1 MTCAG
6 SKRRGVPRG
15 WMGWT
20 GWTVAA
26 CLIFGLATAL
36 QYQQVLRGELWTSIA
51 VPRPVPEAAGVPRER
66 ADHLWP
72 PDRVQLHREW
82 EDWDHGFV
90 LWVVSRNAYTLLT
103 EPSRLFGEGPCFP
116 FPKPLVLGH
125 PAITQGILAA
135 PAYAATGN
143 PIFSYNSIMILASFL
158 AALAMYLLVR
168 DWTGSP
174 SAGIAAGLLYAFH
187 GARVSL
193 ATYPF
198 KIDLAWVLFAMLFGE
213 RYFKQG
219 RWRDA
224 LLTALCI
231 ALQLSMSLYASLVCV
246 LVLLPYLVWLLTKY
260 GLAKLRPGPVV
271 MALVVIGLSTALV
284 YAPYLGLP
292 ETSGNRLRYVAL
304 WSGFLPGRFVGWLI
318 FLFALVSLLPGY
330 RESGASRRWALLAAC
345 ALVLWLATGGNEAA
359 QRIAEKAGDPAP
371 FALPSPYRIFD
382 FLPGLA
388 LIRGSLFLATGV
400 HLLLSMLAGL
410 GVARLIRWTPPPW
423 KLAISAVLICVA
435 FTDTLHPEL
444 LGRRAPVEFRT
455 LALRPWEQDTRKFFE
470 TLEELGNRGPV
481 VEIPSGPPWALH
493 RESSRTLLNA
503 YHHRPTS
510 GCHNSVIPPE
520 VRRVRTLIDRLPD
533 ADALRELRSLG
544 FTTLVVHGGATIQE
558 PFRTAA
564 ERSELLEEV
573 HATLRRA
580 AYSISP

>member
-1 MTCAG
+1 M
-6 SKRRGVPRG
+6 
-15 WMGWT
+15 
-20 GWTVAA
+20 
-26 CLIFGLATAL
+26 
-36 QYQQVLRGELWTSIA
+36 
-51 VPRPVPEAAGVPRER
+51 PEAAGAPRER
-66 ADHLWP
+66 ADHLWS
-72 PDRVQLHREW
+72 PDLAELRRQW
-82 EDWDHGFV
+82 EDWDHGFA

-116 FPKPLVLGH
+116 FPKPLALGH
-125 PAITQGILAA
+125 PAVTQGILAA

-143 PIFSYNSIMILASFL
+143 PIASYNSIMILASFL

-174 SAGIAAGLLYAFH
+174 GAGIAAGLLYAFH
-187 GARVSL
+187 GARISL

-198 KIDLAWVLFAMLFGE
+198 IIDLAWTLFALRFGE

-224 LLTALCI
+224 LLAALCI
-231 ALQLSMSLYASLVCV
+231 ALQLCMSLYASLVCV

-260 GLAKLRPGPVV
+260 GLAKLRPGPVIV
-271 MALVVIGLSTALV
+271 ALVVIGFSTALV

-292 ETSGNRLRYVAL
+292 ETSGNRFRYVAL

-371 FALPSPYRIFD
+371 LALPSPYRILD
-382 FLPGLA
+382 FLPGLDSDSRPLRSGQRCPPPA
-388 LIRGSLFLATGV
+388 LDVGGPGGCTPDPMDTAPLEAGHLGRTDLRRIRGYA
-400 HLLLSMLAGL
+400 
-410 GVARLIRWTPPPW
+410 PPG
-423 KLAISAVLICVA
+423 A
-435 FTDTLHPEL
+435 

-455 LALRPWEQDTRKFFE
+455 LALRRWEQDAREFFE

-481 VEIPSGPPWALH
+481 VEIPSGPPWELH

-520 VRRVRTLIDRLPD
+520 VRRVRTLTDRLPD

-544 FTTLVVHGGATIQE
+544 FTTLVVHGGPPIQR
-558 PFRTAA
+558 PFRAVA
-564 ERSELLEEV
+564 EQSELLEEI
-573 HATLRRA
+573 HATFRMA
-580 AYSISP
+580 AYSILP

>member
-1 MTCAG
+1 MSCAG
-6 SKRRGVPRG
+6 SKRLGR
-15 WMGWT
+15 T

-51 VPRPVPEAAGVPRER
+51 VPRPVPEAPGAPRER
-66 ADHLWP
+66 ADHLWS
-72 PDRVQLHREW
+72 PDLAELRRQW
-82 EDWDHGFV
+82 EDWDHGFA

-116 FPKPLVLGH
+116 FPKPLALGH
-125 PAITQGILAA
+125 PAVTQGILAA

-143 PIFSYNSIMILASFL
+143 PIAAYNSVMILASFL
-158 AALAMYLLVR
+158 AALAMYLLIR

-174 SAGIAAGLLYAFH
+174 GAGIAAGLLYAFH
-187 GARVSL
+187 GARISL

-198 KIDLAWVLFAMLFGE
+198 IIDLAWTLFALHFGE

-224 LLTALCI
+224 LLAALCI
-231 ALQLSMSLYASLVCV
+231 ALQLCMSLYASLVCV

-260 GLAKLRPGPVV
+260 GLSKLRPGPVLV
-271 MALVVIGLSTALV
+271 ALVVIGLSTALV

-292 ETSGNRLRYVAL
+292 ETSGDRFRYVAL

-318 FLFALVSLLPGY
+318 FLFAMVSLLPGR

-359 QRIAEKAGDPAP
+359 LRIAQETGGPAP
-371 FALPSPYRIFD
+371 LALPNPYRILD
-382 FLPGLA
+382 FLPGLTV
-388 LIRGSLFLATGV
+388 IRGPSVLASGV

-410 GVARLIRWTPPPW
+410 GLARLIRWTPPPKNLNL
-423 KLAISAVLICVA
+423 KLAISAALICLVFA
-435 FTDTLHPEL
+435 DTLHPEL
-444 LGRRAPVEFRT
+444 LGQRAPVAFR
-455 LALRPWEQDTRKFFE
+455 ALPLHRWEQGAREFFD

-481 VEIPSGPPWALH
+481 VEIPSGPPWESH
-493 RESSRTLLNA
+493 REVSRTVLNA

-510 GCHNSVIPPE
+510 GCHNSVFPPE
-520 VRRVRTLIDRLPD
+520 VRRVRALTDRLPE

-544 FTTLVVHGGATIQE
+544 FTTLVVHGGPPIQK
-558 PFRTAA
+558 PFRALA
-564 ERSELLEEV
+564 GQSELLEEV
-573 HATLRRA
+573 HATFRMA